1 MFTDVDAA
9 VRAARVAAEANAA
22 ASLGARRRWVEAMRE
37 AARKMVPSLARF
49 AVEETGYGR
58 IEDKLKKN
66 TLVVDKTP
74 GTEILRSGRV
84 LRRRW
89 AHARRA
95 RQLRRHRVDHARPRI
110 RPRPS
115 STTASAWSRAVT
127 RSCSTSTRTRR
138 GRLRT
143 SFICLNEAIVAAGGP
158 ENLLSCVGTP
168 TIESAEALMKHP
180 GVRLVVV
187 TGGPAWSRRRWR
199 AARR

>member
-1 MFTDVDAA
+1 MEAA

-74 GTEILRSGRV
+74 GPEILRAGRV

-89 AHARRA
+89 ADADRA
-95 RQLRRHRVDHARPRI
+95 RQLRRHRLASRP
-110 RPRPS
+110 
-115 STTASAWSRAVT
+115 TTNPTETIICNAIGMVAGGNAVVFNAHPYAA
-127 RSCSTSTRTRR
+127 
-138 GRLRT
+138 RT
-143 SFICLNEAIVAAGGP
+143 SRTWFVHLLNEAIVAAGGP
-158 ENLLSCVGTP
+158 ENLHQLRRAADHRERRGADAPSRRAPRRG
-168 TIESAEALMKHP
+168 H
-180 GVRLVVV
+180 RR
-187 TGGPAWSRRRWR
+187 SRRRQGGDGP